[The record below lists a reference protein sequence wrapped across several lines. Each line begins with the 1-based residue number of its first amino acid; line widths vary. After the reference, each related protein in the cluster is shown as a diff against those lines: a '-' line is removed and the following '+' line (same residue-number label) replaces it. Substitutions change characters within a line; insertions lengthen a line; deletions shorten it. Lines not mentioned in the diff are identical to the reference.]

1 MSAPTPTADLLS
13 QMTGIIHDVAGT
25 DPNAIT
31 PAARFADD
39 LGVDSLSMVE
49 IVYAIEDTFGI
60 AIPEEDSQD
69 IATVGDAVAYVEKA
83 LQAQP
88 A

>member
-1 MSAPTPTADLLS
+1 MPASTPTTDVLS
-13 QMTGIIHDVAGT
+13 QMTGIIHEVAGT

-31 PAARFADD
+31 PEASFTDD

-69 IATVGDAVAYVEKA
+69 IATVGDAVAYVQQA